1 MGRKS
6 EEAEVEKRH
15 PLRFL
20 IKVAVL
26 GGLIYATSRFV
37 SEKKNEYTDLTETEA
52 RAKLIDK
59 VSPKLG
65 DETAREIADQVIPK
79 LKERGL
85 VKPDPMAEAA
95 DDLRDAADKVEDAA
109 DKVSE
114 AVESVVEDD

>member
-1 MGRKS
+1 MGRNI
-6 EEAEVEKRH
+6 EEVETDERH
-15 PLRFL
+15 PIRFL

-26 GGLIYATSRFV
+26 GGLIYAATRFV
-37 SEKKNEYTDLTETEA
+37 SGKKSEYADLTETQA
-52 RAKLIDK
+52 RAKLIEK
-59 VSPKLG
+59 LTPKLG
-65 DETAREIADQVIPK
+65 DETANEIADQVVPK

-95 DDLRDAADKVEDAA
+95 EDLKEAAEKVEDAA

>member
-1 MGRKS
+1 MGRKN
-6 EEAEVEKRH
+6 EDAKVKKRH
-15 PLRFL
+15 PIRFL
-20 IKVAVL
+20 IKMAVM

-37 SEKKNEYTDLTETEA
+37 SDKKNEYTDLTETQA

-85 VKPDPMAEAA
+85 VKPDPMGEAA
-95 DDLRDAADKVEDAA
+95 EDLRDAADKVEDAA

-114 AVESVVEDD
+114 AVESAVEDD

>member
-1 MGRKS
+1 MGRKN
-6 EEAEVEKRH
+6 EEAEGNERH

-26 GGLIYATSRFV
+26 SGLIYATSRFV
-37 SEKKNEYTDLTETEA
+37 SEKKNEYTDLTESEA

-65 DETAREIADQVIPK
+65 DETARDIADQVIPK

-85 VKPDPMAEAA
+85 VKPDPMSEVA
-95 DDLRDAADKVEDAA
+95 DDLRDAADKVDEAA

-114 AVESVVEDD
+114 AVESLVEDD

>member
-6 EEAEVEKRH
+6 EETEGKERH

-20 IKVAVL
+20 IKIAVL
-26 GGLIYATSRFV
+26 GGLIYGTSRFV
-37 SEKKNEYTDLTETEA
+37 SEKKNEYTDLTESQA

-59 VSPKLG
+59 VGPKLG

-114 AVESVVEDD
+114 AVESLVEDD